1 MIEVKQVDAVNLKID
16 CEKSIAKEISSFF
29 TFSVPNYQFTP
40 AYKNRLWDGKIRLFN
55 TLTHT
60 LYVGLLDYLF
70 KFAEERGYK
79 LQYEPVENLNL
90 KFNEQDIEDFFKRTK
105 YYSDGSEIQ
114 PHEYQKDAVKHALLK
129 QRTLLIS
136 PTGSGKS
143 LIIYMC
149 VRYLLEKIPPH
160 KKILIVVPTTGLV
173 GQMANDFHDYS
184 NKDGFLRNCHA
195 VYSGQPKET
204 NRRVIISTWQSIY
217 KMKEEFFKDVLCVFG
232 DECHLFKAKS
242 LTTLMN
248 KMKDCEFRI
257 GTTGT
262 LDGTHVH
269 KLVVEGLFGPVFRVT
284 TTKDLIDQNFLS
296 NIKINC
302 ILLKYPE
309 SKVEE
314 IKRAKYID
322 EIQWLVANEERN
334 YFIEQLC
341 KNLTGNT
348 LVLFNF
354 VEKHGIPMYKRLKQ
368 YSEHPCYLIH
378 GKTQAEDRESIRQ
391 IVNKQSRSILVA
403 SYGTCSTG
411 INIKNIHNIVFTSPS
426 KSVVR
431 VLQSIGRGL
440 RKSEKK
446 DKVSIYDIGDDL
458 RWKKYRNHSLRH
470 MDERIN
476 LYSNERFPYEVVNI
490 NLKETS

>member
-1 MIEVKQVDAVNLKID
+1 
-16 CEKSIAKEISSFF
+16 
-29 TFSVPNYQFTP
+29 
-40 AYKNRLWDGKIRLFN
+40 
-55 TLTHT
+55 
-60 LYVGLLDYLF
+60 
-70 KFAEERGYK
+70 
-79 LQYEPVENLNL
+79 
-90 KFNEQDIEDFFKRTK
+90 
-105 YYSDGSEIQ
+105 
-114 PHEYQKDAVKHALLK
+114 
-129 QRTLLIS
+129 
-136 PTGSGKS
+136 
-143 LIIYMC
+143 
-149 VRYLLEKIPPH
+149 
-160 KKILIVVPTTGLV
+160 
-173 GQMANDFHDYS
+173 
-184 NKDGFLRNCHA
+184 
-195 VYSGQPKET
+195 
-204 NRRVIISTWQSIY
+204 
-217 KMKEEFFKDVLCVFG
+217 MKEEFFKDVLCVFG

-248 KMKDCEFRI
+248 KMKGCEFRI

-368 YSEHPCYLIH
+368 YSEYPCYLIH
-378 GKTQAEDRESIRQ
+378 GKTQADDRESIRQ

-458 RWKKYRNHSLRH
+458 RWKKHRNHSLRH